1 MRRITLVLVGIALI
15 AAAGATFAGTAA
27 AQAPAPKAT
36 SGKPALARATFAG
49 GCFWCME
56 APFDAVRGVVSTTS
70 GYTGGRVR
78 NPTYEM
84 VSAGV
89 TGHAESVQVL
99 YDPGKVTYAQL
110 LEVFWHNIDP
120 LAKNAQFCD
129 HGTQYRSAIFFHDEE
144 QQRLAE
150 QSKKALE
157 ESKRFPKP
165 IVTEIVAASEFY
177 AAEEYHQDF
186 YRKTPERYTSYRQ
199 GCGRDRRLKEL
210 WGAEAGGAHG
220 GAR

>member
-1 MRRITLVLVGIALI
+1 MRRITLVLVGIALV

-89 TGHAESVQVL
+89 TGHAESVQGL
-99 YDPGKVTYAQL
+99 YHPGKGTYAQP
-110 LEVFWHNIDP
+110 LEGFLHKHDP
-120 LAKNAQFCD
+120 PAKKPRFFD
-129 HGTQYRSAIFFHDEE
+129 HRTPNPSAIF
-144 QQRLAE
+144 
-150 QSKKALE
+150 
-157 ESKRFPKP
+157 
-165 IVTEIVAASEFY
+165 
-177 AAEEYHQDF
+177 
-186 YRKTPERYTSYRQ
+186 
-199 GCGRDRRLKEL
+199 
-210 WGAEAGGAHG
+210 
-220 GAR
+220 